1 MIRGQF
7 LSWAP
12 HGILISAWAGSPFAS
27 TAFVLATQN
36 SRASFHS
43 AKRRHKQKPN
53 KDKKQENIMTDTT
66 PTAHFT
72 PLGKDGFAYLPLAA
86 TTSIPTDDWT
96 PEIDYDVRDAA
107 YSWWM

>member
-1 MIRGQF
+1 
-7 LSWAP
+7 
-12 HGILISAWAGSPFAS
+12 
-27 TAFVLATQN
+27 
-36 SRASFHS
+36 
-43 AKRRHKQKPN
+43 
-53 KDKKQENIMTDTT
+53 MTDTT

-107 YSWWM
+107 YSWWMQYGELEGESFADCRLRQDKALDVILASKGIVHKRER

>member
-1 MIRGQF
+1 
-7 LSWAP
+7 
-12 HGILISAWAGSPFAS
+12 
-27 TAFVLATQN
+27 
-36 SRASFHS
+36 
-43 AKRRHKQKPN
+43 
-53 KDKKQENIMTDTT
+53 MTDTT